1 LAEIAYSHPDTKPI
15 APSLGFGISTRTL
28 PDLLSYFQLHQ
39 HEVALAGDIPN
50 LFSGFCQVCQSKQTF
65 AIEKHDNE
73 VNWRETLRCSSCGL
87 INRWRSSVHL
97 FEAMC
102 APQLNS
108 SIYITEQ
115 VTSLYRLLQQSYR
128 RTVGSEFVPD
138 IESGKTVKAGSA
150 DIRVEDVTKLSFSA
164 RAFDAVLSFDVLE
177 HVPDYR
183 QALQELFRVLTPGG
197 WLIWSAPFS
206 FAEATEIRA
215 SVSCDGSIQHHMPPD
230 YHGDPF
236 SDKGV
241 LCFQSFGMD
250 ILHDMEALGFA
261 QARVCGFSSLEFAYL
276 GGNIIFAAQK
286 PKQQK
291 SVWQRLSDLIS
302 VESSE
307 SSKA

>member
-1 LAEIAYSHPDTKPI
+1 LEKPVYTHPATGPI
-15 APSLGFGISTRTL
+15 AASLNFGIRTRLL

-73 VNWRETLRCSSCGL
+73 VNWRETLRCPSCDL

-97 FEAMC
+97 FEAIC
-102 APQLNS
+102 APDRNS

-115 VTSLYRLLQQSYR
+115 VTPLYRLLRRRYR
-128 RTVGSEFVPD
+128 KTKGSEFVSGID
-138 IESGKTVKAGSA
+138 SGTSVESGVEA
-150 DIRVEDVTKLSFSA
+150 IRVEDVTKLSFAA
-164 RAFDAVLSFDVLE
+164 RTFHAVLSFDVLE

-183 QALQELFRVLTPGG
+183 QALQEFFRVLKPGG

-215 SVSCDGSIQHHMPPD
+215 SVSDDGSIQHHMPPD

-250 ILHDMEALGFA
+250 ILPVMEAIGFE

-276 GGNIIFAAQK
+276 DRSIIFVAQK
-286 PKQQK
+286 PKQRM

-302 VESSE
+302 IEPV
-307 SSKA
+307 K